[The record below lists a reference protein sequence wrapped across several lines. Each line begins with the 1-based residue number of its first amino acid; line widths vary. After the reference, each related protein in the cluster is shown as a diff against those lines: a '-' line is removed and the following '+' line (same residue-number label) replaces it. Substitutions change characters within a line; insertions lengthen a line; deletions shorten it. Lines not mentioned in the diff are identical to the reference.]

1 MRLRDIN
8 FAFKLIRRNVLDHVE
23 VKSEGSFIDA
33 EFMIRASRM
42 GFRIMQM
49 GVDYFPRTRGI
60 STLSSPSVIKKILG
74 EMTALRTELK
84 SVEPLSEAERSPKVT
99 AE

>member
-1 MRLRDIN
+1 VRLRDIN

>member
-74 EMTALRTELK
+74 EMTVLRTELK
-84 SVEPLSEAERSPKVT
+84 SVEPLSEAERSPKGT